1 MKKAI
6 LVLFFSLTFAS
17 IIHAGSDDRD
27 QQLPLNSLNTEQI
40 IEDDE
45 TPRFLQEDD
54 VIIQDEVILK
64 GQKEI
69 EELIQ
74 TKLTSQEPITSEIAK
89 GSSSDESNLQTK
101 AQLFVNHYVKSDQGI
116 LILLILF
123 VIGLILM
130 FNFFVREK

>member
-74 TKLTSQEPITSEIAK
+74 TKLTSQEPVTSEIAK

-101 AQLFVNHYVKSDQGI
+101 TQLFVNHYVKSDQGI

>member
-6 LVLFFSLTFAS
+6 LILFFSLTFAS

-101 AQLFVNHYVKSDQGI
+101 TQLFVNHYVKSDQGI

>member
-6 LVLFFSLTFAS
+6 IVLFFSLTFAS

-74 TKLTSQEPITSEIAK
+74 TKLTSQEPVTSEIAK

-101 AQLFVNHYVKSDQGI
+101 TQLFVNHYVKSDQGI

>member
-1 MKKAI
+1 MKNALLISI
-6 LVLFFSLTFAS
+6 LLLG
-17 IIHAGSDDRD
+17 IHTLAYAGGDDRD

-40 IEDDE
+40 NEDE
-45 TPRFLQEDD
+45 TPRFLDD
-54 VIIQDEVILK
+54 DEVIVQDEAT
-64 GQKEI
+64 QKAQEEI

-74 TKLTSQEPITSEIAK
+74 TKLASPESNVSNGDDGISN
-89 GSSSDESNLQTK
+89 DESNLKTK

-116 LILLILF
+116 LIMLILF

>member
-1 MKKAI
+1 MKNALLISI
-6 LVLFFSLTFAS
+6 LLLG
-17 IIHAGSDDRD
+17 IHTLAYAGGDDRD

-40 IEDDE
+40 NGDE
-45 TPRFLQEDD
+45 TPRFLDD
-54 VIIQDEVILK
+54 DEVIVQDEAT
-64 GQKEI
+64 QKAQEEI

-74 TKLTSQEPITSEIAK
+74 TKLASPESDVSNGADGINN
-89 GSSSDESNLQTK
+89 DESNLKTK

-116 LILLILF
+116 LIMLFLF

>member
-54 VIIQDEVILK
+54 FIIQDEVILK

>member
-45 TPRFLQEDD
+45 TPRFLQEED

-74 TKLTSQEPITSEIAK
+74 TKLTSQEPITSKIAK

-101 AQLFVNHYVKSDQGI
+101 TQLFVNHYVKSDQGI

>member
-1 MKKAI
+1 MKNALLISI
-6 LVLFFSLTFAS
+6 LLLG
-17 IIHAGSDDRD
+17 IHTLAYAGGDDRD

-40 IEDDE
+40 NEDE
-45 TPRFLQEDD
+45 TPRFLDD
-54 VIIQDEVILK
+54 DEVIVQDEVT
-64 GQKEI
+64 QKAQEEI

-74 TKLTSQEPITSEIAK
+74 TKLASPESGLSNGDDGINN
-89 GSSSDESNLQTK
+89 DESNLKTK

-116 LILLILF
+116 LIMLILF

>member
-1 MKKAI
+1 MKNALLISI
-6 LVLFFSLTFAS
+6 LLLG
-17 IIHAGSDDRD
+17 IHTLAYAGGDDRD

-40 IEDDE
+40 NEDE
-45 TPRFLQEDD
+45 TPRFLDD
-54 VIIQDEVILK
+54 DEVIVQDEAT
-64 GQKEI
+64 QKAQEEI

-74 TKLTSQEPITSEIAK
+74 TKLASPESDVSNGADGINN
-89 GSSSDESNLQTK
+89 DESNLKTK

-116 LILLILF
+116 LIMLILF

>member
-1 MKKAI
+1 MKNALLISI
-6 LVLFFSLTFAS
+6 LLLG
-17 IIHAGSDDRD
+17 IHTLAYAGGDDRD

-40 IEDDE
+40 NEDE
-45 TPRFLQEDD
+45 TPRFLDD
-54 VIIQDEVILK
+54 DEVIVQDEAT
-64 GQKEI
+64 QKAQEEI

-74 TKLTSQEPITSEIAK
+74 TKLASPESDVSNGDDSINN
-89 GSSSDESNLQTK
+89 DESNLKTK

-116 LILLILF
+116 LIMLILF

>member
-27 QQLPLNSLNTEQI
+27 QQLPLNSLNTDQI

-101 AQLFVNHYVKSDQGI
+101 TQLFVNHYVKSDQGI

>member
-1 MKKAI
+1 MKNALLISI
-6 LVLFFSLTFAS
+6 LLLG
-17 IIHAGSDDRD
+17 IHTLAYAGGDDRD

-40 IEDDE
+40 NEDE
-45 TPRFLQEDD
+45 TPRFLDD
-54 VIIQDEVILK
+54 DEVIVQDEATQK
-64 GQKEI
+64 AQKEI

-74 TKLTSQEPITSEIAK
+74 TKLASPEYDVSNGDGGINN
-89 GSSSDESNLQTK
+89 DESNLKTK

-116 LILLILF
+116 LIMLILF

>member
-1 MKKAI
+1 MKKVI
-6 LVLFFSLTFAS
+6 IVLFFSLTFAS

-101 AQLFVNHYVKSDQGI
+101 TQLFVNHYVKSDQGI

-130 FNFFVREK
+130 LNFFVREK

>member
-1 MKKAI
+1 MKNALLISI
-6 LVLFFSLTFAS
+6 LLLGINSLAY
-17 IIHAGSDDRD
+17 AGGDDRD

-40 IEDDE
+40 NEDE
-45 TPRFLQEDD
+45 TPRFLDD
-54 VIIQDEVILK
+54 DEVIVQDEAT
-64 GQKEI
+64 QKAQEEI

-74 TKLTSQEPITSEIAK
+74 TKLASPESDVSNEDDGINN
-89 GSSSDESNLQTK
+89 DESNLKTK

-116 LILLILF
+116 LIMLILF